1 MIEDITHGRYEFHDR
16 YWRDISDDAKDFI
29 SHLINLDVSER
40 LTAEEALEHRWMTSD
55 DIRDVDLLTNVR
67 ENFNPL
73 RKLKGVVAAITAMN
87 KLKSTMSQHSGLDQT
102 LSPTE
107 AVEHEEAEKPN
118 DKQDE

>member
-1 MIEDITHGRYEFHDR
+1 V
-16 YWRDISDDAKDFI
+16 
-29 SHLINLDVSER
+29 NVSER
-40 LTAEEALEHRWMTSD
+40 LTAEDALKHRWITSD
-55 DIRDVDLLTNVR
+55 DIRDVDLLANVR

-87 KLKSTMSQHSGLDQT
+87 KLKSTMSQHSGLNQT

-107 AVEHEEAEKPN
+107 NVEDEEAEKSN